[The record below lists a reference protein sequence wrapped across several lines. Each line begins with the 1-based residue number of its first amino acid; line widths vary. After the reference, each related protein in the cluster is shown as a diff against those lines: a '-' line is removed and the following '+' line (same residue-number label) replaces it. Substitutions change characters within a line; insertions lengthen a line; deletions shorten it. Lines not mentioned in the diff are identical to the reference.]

1 MILATVGTQLP
12 FDRFIRIVDEAAP
25 GLAMPVFAQTGQGSY
40 VPHNMEWKAL
50 IEPIEFDALIARTR
64 LIVSHAGIG
73 TVVMA
78 QKFRKPVILFP
89 RRAKL
94 GEHRNDHQV
103 ATVDALEGRPGMY
116 VARTAEQLVALM
128 GQELA
133 PPEPLVANA
142 SRDRLLGA
150 VADFI
155 RRG

>member
-50 IEPIEFDALIARTR
+50 IEPIEFDAL
-64 LIVSHAGIG
+64 
-73 TVVMA
+73 
-78 QKFRKPVILFP
+78 
-89 RRAKL
+89 
-94 GEHRNDHQV
+94 
-103 ATVDALEGRPGMY
+103 EGRPGMY